1 MFPDTHFRK
10 VDDQTLLKYFEA
22 SAIGELQLQEQNE
35 KRGQNQMWLNTMER
49 IEELHARGRITLLEP
64 LLTHEH
70 PNVRRWTASVFLLID
85 EEKAKAVLEN
95 LSITDS
101 FDGDEARRVLKDWG
115 NGKSQFD
122 FLRLIEE

>member
-49 IEELHARGRITLLEP
+49 IEELHARRRITLLE
-64 LLTHEH
+64 L
-70 PNVRRWTASVFLLID
+70 
-85 EEKAKAVLEN
+85 
-95 LSITDS
+95 
-101 FDGDEARRVLKDWG
+101 
-115 NGKSQFD
+115 
-122 FLRLIEE
+122 